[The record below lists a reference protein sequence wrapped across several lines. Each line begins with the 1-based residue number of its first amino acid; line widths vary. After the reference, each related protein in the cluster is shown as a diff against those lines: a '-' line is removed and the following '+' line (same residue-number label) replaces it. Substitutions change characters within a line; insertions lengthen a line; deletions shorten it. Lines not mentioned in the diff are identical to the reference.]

1 MKFLLTVLFFNI
13 AGEVQMIDGWYP
25 IVIEG
30 AERCEKGAENIR
42 EYLELIDVLE
52 QLNDITEYSV
62 ECIPI
67 KGQSI

>member
-1 MKFLLTVLFFNI
+1 
-13 AGEVQMIDGWYP
+13 MIDGWYP